1 MFGEITKS
9 IQAVIA
15 IAILVVLIG
24 TGTGLYFWHKSEV
37 RAAVQVAVQ
46 GVELEYAKKNLKL
59 KERSD
64 EAADKLSETIY
75 KINKDKDLKV
85 AANEKKYR
93 DLVDWIN
100 TLDKSTR
107 VRNIQGQSTGISS
120 RVSDNPNDGKGTGEI
135 VIGQLTRQDAKNLAE
150 YGRDAEI
157 LRILVN
163 RCYIQYDEVKRSLEE
178 FRDGNARK

>member
-1 MFGEITKS
+1 MFGEITKG

-15 IAILVVLIG
+15 VAILVVLVG

-37 RAAVQVAVQ
+37 KAAVQIAVQ
-46 GVELEYAKKNLKL
+46 SVELEYAKKNLKL

-75 KINKDKDLKV
+75 KINKDKDVKV
-85 AANEKKYR
+85 AENEKKYR

-100 TLDKSTR
+100 ATDKSTSL
-107 VRNIQGQSTGISS
+107 RNNQSKSPGVSGGVSS
-120 RVSDNPNDGKGTGEI
+120 NPSNGERAGET

-163 RCYIQYDEVKRSLEE
+163 RCYLQYDEVKRSLEE